1 MWEAPQVPNAYHA
14 LVTDTDTPTRYNHPV
29 NTRPS
34 PTNFYL
40 NLLKIILFRP
50 FGPAPVIFGALTV
63 LGALISLFSPTLLG
77 ELNWL
82 LWVVPLSF
90 FLLFFLL
97 GIVWAPWILHQER
110 NEGVSK
116 KIEPPK
122 VKVRTRIEGPVQ
134 VERER
139 TPTRVKEP
147 APVERGLEAKRL
159 EKPVQAQR
167 EIHATTEEP
176 FKVEAF
182 SDPLLRQMEDYFEEQ
197 GEAVA
202 YPRLSERQAYLAEGF
217 QIAYKPGTRQEV
229 WITHSSGDHIMM
241 LKPR

>member
-1 MWEAPQVPNAYHA
+1 VNAH
-14 LVTDTDTPTRYNHPV
+14 
-29 NTRPS
+29 PS

-40 NLLKIILFRP
+40 KLLKIILFKP

-63 LGALISLFSPTLLG
+63 LGAVISLFSPDLLG
-77 ELNWL
+77 TLNWL
-82 LWVVPLSF
+82 LWGVPLAF

-110 NEGVSK
+110 SEGVSK

-122 VKVRTRIEGPVQ
+122 VRISTRIEEPLQ
-134 VERER
+134 VERE
-139 TPTRVKEP
+139 PTRLKER
-147 APVERGLEAKRL
+147 APVERGLEATSL
-159 EKPVQAQR
+159 EKPFQAQR
-167 EIHATTEEP
+167 EVPATREEP
-176 FKVEAF
+176 FKVETF
-182 SDPLLRQMEDYFEEQ
+182 SDPLLRQMEDHFERQ

-202 YPRLSERQAYLAEGF
+202 YPRLSERQEYLAKGF
-217 QIAYKPGTRQEV
+217 QIAYKPGTGQEV

>member
-1 MWEAPQVPNAYHA
+1 MNA
-14 LVTDTDTPTRYNHPV
+14 
-29 NTRPS
+29 RPS

-40 NLLKIILFRP
+40 NLLKIILFKP

-82 LWVVPLSF
+82 LWAVPLSF
-90 FLLFFLL
+90 FLLFILL
-97 GIVWAPWILHQER
+97 GIVWAPWLLHQER

-122 VKVRTRIEGPVQ
+122 VTVSTRIEGPLQ
-134 VERER
+134 FEQERK
-139 TPTRVKEP
+139 TTRVKEP
-147 APVERGLEAKRL
+147 VPIESRLEVTRL
-159 EKPVQAQR
+159 EKTVQVQG
-167 EIHATTEEP
+167 EIPTTREEP
-176 FKVEAF
+176 FKVETF
-182 SDPLLRQMEDYFEEQ
+182 SSPLLRQMEDYFEEQ

-202 YPRLSERQAYLAEGF
+202 YPRLAEKEEHLAQGF

-229 WITHSSGDHIMM
+229 WITYSGGDHIMM

>member
-1 MWEAPQVPNAYHA
+1 MHS
-14 LVTDTDTPTRYNHPV
+14 
-29 NTRPS
+29 RPS

-40 NLLKIILFRP
+40 KLLKIILLKP

-63 LGALISLFSPTLLG
+63 LGAVIALLTPDLLG

-82 LWVVPLSF
+82 LWAVPLSF

-97 GIVWAPWILHQER
+97 GIVWAPWILYQER

-122 VKVRTRIEGPVQ
+122 VTVSTRIEGPLQ
-134 VERER
+134 FEQERK
-139 TPTRVKEP
+139 TTRVKEP
-147 APVERGLEAKRL
+147 VPIESRLEVTRL
-159 EKPVQAQR
+159 EKTVQVQG
-167 EIHATTEEP
+167 EIPTTREEP
-176 FKVEAF
+176 FKVETF
-182 SDPLLRQMEDYFEEQ
+182 SSPLLRQMEDYFEEQ

-202 YPRLSERQAYLAEGF
+202 YPRLAEKEEHLAQGF

-229 WITHSSGDHIMM
+229 WITYSGGDHIMM